1 MRRFRR
7 KIPGPGVRQL
17 TINAPAAS
25 AVREI
30 AQCYLGLLEISGEA
44 VLIVCDSLIVS
55 ANAAAH
61 ELLGLPGAGKLLG
74 RRFLDFISPE
84 SRAAITDKIGTLKLR
99 GQTAA
104 FARGNLIRPD
114 GMTASVEVA
123 LHACGHRGRLA
134 VQVLM
139 RDLSEQRRLQAEVT
153 HLAHYD
159 PLTELANRPEF
170 LERLNDAIARAT
182 QNKKLLAVVCLG
194 LDNFRAVNDV
204 MGQHGGDV
212 VLVQVAE
219 RLTRIARESDTTAR
233 LGGDEFGLILEG
245 LADNVD
251 GVALAVRRLTTSLSE
266 VFVVSGIEIRA
277 KVSIG
282 IAIFPV
288 QAKTPDRLMRK
299 AVLAMKYA
307 KHHGGDQ
314 CQLYTF
320 DLNAL
325 DRDETRRHAQTEHR
339 VQSLTSREHEVLQLL
354 VTGKTNRMMGS
365 LLGISART
373 IDIHR
378 RRVMQKMESDS
389 VAELVHTLDHH
400 F

>member
-1 MRRFRR
+1 
-7 KIPGPGVRQL
+7 L
-17 TINAPAAS
+17 TTNAPAAS

-30 AQCYLGLLEISGEA
+30 AQRYLGLLEISGEG
-44 VLIVCDSLIVS
+44 VLIICESLIVS

-61 ELLGLPGAGKLLG
+61 DLLGLPGAGKLVG

-84 SRAAITDKIGTLKLR
+84 CHAAVIDRIGTLKLR

-104 FARGNLIRPD
+104 FVHRNLIRPD
-114 GMTASVEVA
+114 GKTTDVEVA
-123 LHACGHRGRLA
+123 LHACGHRGKLA

-139 RDLSEQRRLQAEVT
+139 RDLSEQRRLQAEVS

-159 PLTELANRPEF
+159 ALTELANRTEF
-170 LERLNDAIARAT
+170 LERLNDAIACAT
-182 QNKKLLAVVCLG
+182 QNKELLAVVCLG

-204 MGQHGGDV
+204 MGQRGGDI
-212 VLVQVAE
+212 VLTQVAE
-219 RLTRIARESDTTAR
+219 RLTRIARKSDTIAR

-245 LADNVD
+245 LAENVD
-251 GVALAVRRLTTSLSE
+251 GVANAVRRLTTTLGE
-266 VFVVSGIEIRA
+266 AFAVGGIEIRA

-282 IAIFPV
+282 IAIFPI
-288 QAKTPDRLMRK
+288 QAQTPDRLMRK
-299 AVLAMKYA
+299 AMLAMKYA
-307 KHHGGDQ
+307 KGHGGDQ
-314 CQLYTF
+314 CQLYSVE
-320 DLNAL
+320 LNTL
-325 DRDETRRHAQTEHR
+325 DRDETRRHAQTERR
-339 VQSLTSREHEVLQLL
+339 VQSLTSREHDVLQLL

-373 IDIHR
+373 IDNHR
-378 RRVMQKMESDS
+378 RRVMQKMEADS